1 MSRPPRELTKAE
13 ARANWWHYHWYY
25 VLLIACAVLG
35 AAYFAWHRLT
45 EVQPDYRVAV
55 VGRQDPSA
63 ELLADLE
70 TALEA
75 AGTDVTGDGSVHA
88 AVKSIWLDLRYN
100 GQDTSIQELM
110 MSSQEKLNADFFTKE
125 SLLFVTDDPEA
136 LEAAYGCFR
145 RLDGTDPGE
154 GETIT
159 RTEFAVPL
167 KDTALSALAE
177 ADGRTWYLCR
187 RITDGVDADALA
199 AADALWEDLL
209 QK

>member
-1 MSRPPRELTKAE
+1 M
-13 ARANWWHYHWYY
+13 
-25 VLLIACAVLG
+25 LLIACAVLG

-75 AGTDVTGDGSVHA
+75 AGTDVNGDGNVHA
-88 AVKSIWLDLRYN
+88 
-100 GQDTSIQELM
+100 
-110 MSSQEKLNADFFTKE
+110 
-125 SLLFVTDDPEA
+125 
-136 LEAAYGCFR
+136 
-145 RLDGTDPGE
+145 